1 MNNVHQLH
9 DIHPERRAQVQ
20 AFCADQAGH
29 FMRLASRPDGAVAAL
44 SVVITGDDQIETK
57 MAAME
62 PEHAMVM
69 LEELDRLRVKLTAYV
84 VEQAPELLQGGS
96 SPGKQAEV
104 IQLRRG

>member
-1 MNNVHQLH
+1 MSNVHQLH
-9 DIHPERRAQVQ
+9 AIHPERREQVQ

-62 PEHAMVM
+62 PEHAMGM

-84 VEQAPELLQGGS
+84 VEHAPELLRHDS
-96 SPGKQAEV
+96 EPSKQAEV
-104 IQLRRG
+104 IQLRR

>member
-1 MNNVHQLH
+1 MSNVHHLH
-9 DIHPERRAQVQ
+9 AIHPERREQVQ

-44 SVVITGDDQIETK
+44 SVVITGDDQIQTK

-62 PEHAMVM
+62 PGHAMVM

-84 VEQAPELLQGGS
+84 VEQAPAMLRPKGLAKAGNIIRMPQG
-96 SPGKQAEV
+96 
-104 IQLRRG
+104 